1 MFYCDWYGFCFMWL
15 NESRSGGIVP
25 AVLQAQVADIA
36 DGYRSTLVLNLITLT
51 ACLFILRLQNE
62 ANWRSFSWYA
72 VAIIVVAIRAY
83 AMNALNR
90 RGKLMSA
97 PKGSLTILSL
107 GALASGIVWAAL
119 PWTIDDFE
127 PLGRHAP
134 LFLMMG
140 GMAAGSVVKQI
151 GYTPLALNY
160 SIPILLSLMV
170 NLIGNWRL
178 NDVLVGLCLSLLI
191 FVFIRR
197 SLWAERMFV
206 NSQVARH
213 EATALA
219 DSLTRA
225 NSDILRQNSRL
236 EALANRDTLTG
247 LANRMFFHGRL
258 AGDIARA
265 AVVKE
270 QVALLIFDVERF
282 QSINDTLG
290 HSAGDALL
298 REIATRLASLVE
310 DGSLIA
316 RLGGDE
322 FAVVVSGPDALNRAR
337 THAAAVLEASR
348 RPIHW
353 HQRQAVIGLSVG
365 LAAYPDHA
373 DNAEELLACAD
384 MALYDAKRAD
394 RRQLREF
401 DPDLRRNAERKRI
414 IEQDLDRAIQS
425 GAIGAW
431 FQPQVDLTTRRITGF
446 EALVRWQHP
455 QLGFVSPPEIVNAA
469 RTVHLS
475 EQLTASIA
483 RDACLLARR
492 LPDIGLGDV
501 TVALNV
507 SPREF
512 ALYSVPCMLQR
523 VTSAHGVAPSALEI
537 EITEEAILD
546 PALADD
552 QLKQL
557 EQDGYKLAVDDFGM
571 GHSSLA
577 YLIGLKV
584 DRLKIDRSFVKDVAR
599 SETNQKLISAMISL
613 GQSLSLDIVVEGVET
628 PEDAAILARLGCS
641 IAQGYLFARPMPASA
656 LDTWI
661 ADHQP
666 TALKRKTRSKHLS
679 VA

>member
-1 MFYCDWYGFCFMWL
+1 MWL
-15 NESRSGGIVP
+15 SESRSGDIMP
-25 AVLQAQVADIA
+25 AVLQAKVADVA
-36 DGYRSTLVLNLITLT
+36 DGYQSTLALNLITLSV
-51 ACLFILRLQNE
+51 CILILYMQQE
-62 ANWRSFSWYA
+62 ANAASLAWYGIAVVIVAVRS
-72 VAIIVVAIRAY
+72 Y
-83 AMNALNR
+83 AMKALSR
-90 RGKLMSA
+90 RGLLVQA
-97 PKGSLTILSL
+97 PRFSLTILSL
-107 GALASGIVWAAL
+107 GALALGTVWAAL
-119 PWTIDDFE
+119 PWAVTRFE
-127 PLGRHAP
+127 PLGQHAS
-134 LFLMMG
+134 LFLIMG

-151 GYTPLALNY
+151 GNTPLALNY
-160 SIPILLSLMV
+160 SIPILISLMV
-170 NLIGNWRL
+170 SLIGLWRP
-178 NDVLVGLCLSLLI
+178 NEVLIGLCLSLMILI
-191 FVFIRR
+191 FIRR

-225 NSDILRQNSRL
+225 NSDILRQNTRL

-247 LANRMFFHGRL
+247 LANRVFFHGRL

-265 AVVKE
+265 RVVDE
-270 QVALLIFDVERF
+270 DVALLIFDVERF

-298 REIATRLASLVE
+298 REIAARLSSIIE

-322 FAVVVSGPDALNRAR
+322 FAVIVSGQDALNRAR
-337 THAAAVLEASR
+337 AHAASVLEASR
-348 RPIHW
+348 QPIHW
-353 HQRQAVIGLSVG
+353 HQRQTVVGLSVG

-373 DNAEELLACAD
+373 SDAEGLLACAD
-384 MALYDAKRAD
+384 MALYDAKRSD

-401 DPDLRRNAERKRI
+401 DPDLRKNAERRRI
-414 IEQDLDRAIQS
+414 IEQDLERAIET

-431 FQPQVDLTTRRITGF
+431 FQPQVDLVTRRITGF
-446 EALVRWQHP
+446 EALARWQHP

-469 RTVHLS
+469 RAVHLS
-475 EQLTASIA
+475 EQFTARIA
-483 RDACLLARR
+483 RDACLLVRR
-492 LPDIGLGDV
+492 LPELGLPDV

-512 ALYSVPCMLQR
+512 ALYSVACMLHR
-523 VTSAHGVAPSALEI
+523 VTTEHGVHPSSLEV

-546 PALADD
+546 PALADA
-552 QLKQL
+552 QLKQM
-557 EQDGYKLAVDDFGM
+557 EEAGYKLAVDDFGM

-599 SETNQKLISAMISL
+599 SETNQKLISAMVSL
-613 GQSLSLDIVVEGVET
+613 GQSLSLEIVVEGVET
-628 PEDAAILARLGCS
+628 PEDAAILARLGCGT
-641 IAQGYLFARPMPASA
+641 AQGYLFARPMPPSA
-656 LDTWI
+656 LAPWI

-666 TALKRKTRSKHLS
+666 TANLKRKSRSKHLS

>member
-1 MFYCDWYGFCFMWL
+1 MWL
-15 NESRSGGIVP
+15 TRSVESGTLP

-36 DGYRSTLVLNLITLT
+36 AGHRSSLILNLITLT
-51 ACLFILRLQNE
+51 VCVIILYGQATIHWGNLV
-62 ANWRSFSWYA
+62 WYGTA
-72 VAIIVVAIRAY
+72 VMVIAVRAY
-83 AMNALNR
+83 
-90 RGKLMSA
+90 G
-97 PKGSLTILSL
+97 I
-107 GALASGIVWAAL
+107 GALARRGILTSRPNASLKLLSSGAFVLGLVWAAL
-119 PWTIDDFE
+119 PWTITNFE
-127 PLGRHAP
+127 PLGQHAAV
-134 LFLMMG
+134 LMVMG
-140 GMAAGSVVKQI
+140 GMASASVIKQI
-151 GYTPLALNY
+151 GYTPLALSF
-160 SIPILLSLMV
+160 SIPILVSLMV
-170 NLIGNWRL
+170 NLMTYGRL
-178 NDVLVGLCLSLLI
+178 NEMLVGICLSLMVI
-191 FVFIRR
+191 VFIRR

-206 NSQVARH
+206 GSQMARH

-258 AGDIARA
+258 AGDLARA
-265 AVVKE
+265 SVIGE
-270 QVALLIFDVERF
+270 QVALVIFDVERF

-298 REIATRLASLVE
+298 REIAARLSSVIE

-322 FAVVVSGPDALNRAR
+322 FAVIVSGAAALERAR
-337 THAAAVLEASR
+337 GHAAAVLEASR
-348 RPIHW
+348 QPIHW
-353 HQRQAVIGLSVG
+353 NQRQAVVGLSVG

-373 DNAEELLACAD
+373 ENAEELLACAD
-384 MALYDAKRAD
+384 MALYDAKRGD

-425 GAIGAW
+425 GALGAW
-431 FQPQVDLTTRRITGF
+431 FQPQVDLSTRRITGF

-455 QLGFVSPPEIVNAA
+455 QLGFISPPEIVNAA
-469 RTVHLS
+469 RAVHLS
-475 EQLTASIA
+475 EQLTARIA
-483 RDACLLARR
+483 RDACRLARR
-492 LPDIGLGDV
+492 LPELGLTDV

-512 ALYSVPCMLQR
+512 ALYSVADMLQR
-523 VTSAHGVAPSALEI
+523 ITGELKVAPALLEV

-546 PALADD
+546 PALADA
-552 QLKQL
+552 QLKSL
-557 EQDGYKLAVDDFGM
+557 EEAGYKLAVDDFGM

-584 DRLKIDRSFVKDVAR
+584 DRLKIDRSFVKDVTR
-599 SETNQKLISAMISL
+599 SETNQKLIAAMVSL
-613 GQSLSLDIVVEGVET
+613 GQSLSLEIVVEGVET

-641 IAQGYLFARPMPASA
+641 TAQGYLFARPMPPSA
-656 LDTWI
+656 LETWI
-661 ADHQP
+661 ADHQSTTP
-666 TALKRKTRSKHLS
+666 LKRKSKSQHLS

>member
-1 MFYCDWYGFCFMWL
+1 MWL
-15 NESRSGGIVP
+15 SESRSGKTMP

-36 DGYRSTLVLNLITLT
+36 DGYRSTLVLNLITL
-51 ACLFILRLQNE
+51 CVSLLILHINNE
-62 ANWRSFSWYA
+62 ASTVNLIWFGCALA
-72 VAIIVVAIRAY
+72 VVSARAY
-83 AMNALNR
+83 CMNALTR
-90 RGKLMSA
+90 RGALISA
-97 PKGSLTILSL
+97 PQTSLRILSV
-107 GALASGIVWAAL
+107 GALALGLVWATL
-119 PWTIDDFE
+119 PWTVPAFD
-127 PLGRHAP
+127 PLGRHAA
-134 LFLMMG
+134 LFLIMG
-140 GMAAGSVVKQI
+140 GMAAGSVIKQI

-160 SIPILLSLMV
+160 SIPILVSLV
-170 NLIGNWRL
+170 INLLTLWRATEVLIGAC
-178 NDVLVGLCLSLLI
+178 LCLMIL
-191 FVFIRR
+191 VFIRR
-197 SLWAERMFV
+197 SIWAERMFV
-206 NSQVARH
+206 SSQVARH

-270 QVALLIFDVERF
+270 EVALLIFDVERF

-298 REIATRLASLVE
+298 REIAARLSSIVE

-322 FAVVVSGPDALNRAR
+322 FAVVVSGPEALERAR
-337 THAAAVLEASR
+337 AHAASVLEASR

-353 HQRQAVIGLSVG
+353 HQRQAVVGLSVG

-373 DNAEELLACAD
+373 ENAEELLACAD
-384 MALYDAKRAD
+384 MALYDAKRGD

-414 IEQDLDRAIQS
+414 IEQDLERAIDT
-425 GAIGAW
+425 GALGAW
-431 FQPQVDLTTRRITGF
+431 FQPQVDLMTRRITGF

-469 RTVHLS
+469 RAVHLS
-475 EQLTASIA
+475 EQLTARIA
-483 RDACLLARR
+483 GDACLLARR
-492 LPDIGLGDV
+492 LPKLGLADV

-512 ALYSVPCMLQR
+512 ALYSVASMLQR
-523 VTSAHGVAPSALEI
+523 VTTAHDVDPSALEI

-546 PALADD
+546 PALADE

-557 EQDGYKLAVDDFGM
+557 EQAGYKLAVDDFGM

-584 DRLKIDRSFVKDVAR
+584 DRLKIDRSFVRDVAR
-599 SETNQKLISAMISL
+599 SETNQKLISAMVSL
-613 GQSLSLDIVVEGVET
+613 GQSLSLEIVVEGVET

-641 IAQGYLFARPMPASA
+641 TAQGFLFARPMPPSA
-656 LDTWI
+656 LDPWI

-666 TALKRKTRSKHLS
+666 NTDLKRKGKAKHLS

>member
-1 MFYCDWYGFCFMWL
+1 M
-15 NESRSGGIVP
+15 P
-25 AVLQAQVADIA
+25 AVLQAQVADISA
-36 DGYRSTLVLNLITLT
+36 GHRSSLILNLITLT
-51 ACLFILRLQNE
+51 ICLVLIYNE
-62 ANWRSFSWYA
+62 NAMHWVHIAWFGAA
-72 VAIIVVAIRAY
+72 VIVIAMRAY
-83 AMNALNR
+83 VFHALAR
-90 RGKLMSA
+90 REMLTSK
-97 PKGSLTILSL
+97 PKASLTILSF
-107 GALASGIVWAAL
+107 GALALGLVWAAL
-119 PWTIDDFE
+119 PWTITDFK
-127 PLGRHAP
+127 PLGEHAA
-134 LFLMMG
+134 LLMIMG
-140 GMAAGSVVKQI
+140 AMAAGSVIKQI

-160 SIPILLSLMV
+160 SIPILTSLMI
-170 NLIGNWRL
+170 NLITHGRL
-178 NDVLVGLCLSLLI
+178 NEVLVGLCLSLMI

-206 NSQVARH
+206 SSQVARH

-258 AGDIARA
+258 AGDLARA
-265 AVVKE
+265 SVVSE

-298 REIATRLASLVE
+298 REIAARLSSVIE

-322 FAVVVSGPDALNRAR
+322 FAVIVSGTAALERAR
-337 THAAAVLEASR
+337 AHAAAVLEASR
-348 RPIHW
+348 QPIHW
-353 HQRQAVIGLSVG
+353 NQRQAVVGLSVG

-373 DNAEELLACAD
+373 ENAEELLACAD
-384 MALYDAKRAD
+384 MALYDAKRGD
-394 RRQLREF
+394 RRHLREF

-414 IEQDLDRAIQS
+414 IEQDIDRAIHS
-425 GAIGAW
+425 GAVGAW
-431 FQPQVDLTTRRITGF
+431 FQPQLDLSTRRITGF

-469 RTVHLS
+469 RAVHLS
-475 EQLTASIA
+475 EQLTARIA
-483 RDACLLARR
+483 RDACRLARR
-492 LPDIGLGDV
+492 LPHLGLADA

-512 ALYSVPCMLQR
+512 ALYSVADMLQR
-523 VTSAHGVAPSALEI
+523 ITGEYDVAPGLLEV

-546 PALADD
+546 PAIADA
-552 QLKQL
+552 QLKSL
-557 EQDGYKLAVDDFGM
+557 EQAGYKLAVDDFGM

-599 SETNQKLISAMISL
+599 SETNQKLIAAMVSL
-613 GQSLSLDIVVEGVET
+613 GQSLSLEIVVEGVET
-628 PEDAAILARLGCS
+628 PEDAAILARLGCGT
-641 IAQGYLFARPMPASA
+641 AQGYLFAKPMP
-656 LDTWI
+656 
-661 ADHQP
+661 P
-666 TALKRKTRSKHLS
+666 TALELWITEHQATTMLKRKTKAKHLS

>member
-1 MFYCDWYGFCFMWL
+1 MVLSKGEIGSTM
-15 NESRSGGIVP
+15 P
-25 AVLQAQVADIA
+25 KVLQAQVADIA
-36 DGYRSTLVLNLITLT
+36 EGHRSTLILNLITLT
-51 ACLFILRLQNE
+51 ICLVLLRSGGQTGWLSI
-62 ANWRSFSWYA
+62 AWYA
-72 VAIIVVAIRAY
+72 TALTVIAARAY
-83 AMNALNR
+83 VMNALAR
-90 RGKLMSA
+90 RGKLQTA
-97 PKGSLTILSL
+97 PRSSLRILSL
-107 GALASGIVWAAL
+107 GALALGLVWASL
-119 PWTIDDFE
+119 PWIISNFQ
-127 PLGRHAP
+127 PLGVHAP
-134 LFLMMG
+134 LFMIMG
-140 GMAAGSVVKQI
+140 GMAAGSVIKHI
-151 GYTPLALNY
+151 GYTPLALNFAL
-160 SIPILLSLMV
+160 PILLSLMI
-170 NLIGNWRL
+170 NLISHWHPNEM
-178 NDVLVGLCLSLLI
+178 LVGFCLSLMVL
-191 FVFIRR
+191 VFIRR
-197 SLWAERMFV
+197 SLWAEHMFV
-206 NSQVARH
+206 GSQVARH

-258 AGDIARA
+258 AGDLARA
-265 AVVKE
+265 AVVQE

-298 REIATRLASLVE
+298 REIAARLSSLIE

-322 FAVVVSGPDALNRAR
+322 FAVIVSGPAALERAR
-337 THAAAVLEASR
+337 AHAASVLDASR
-348 RPIHW
+348 QPIHW
-353 HQRQAVIGLSVG
+353 HQRRAVVGLSVG

-373 DNAEELLACAD
+373 DDAEDLLACAD
-384 MALYDAKRAD
+384 MALYDAKRGD

-414 IEQDLDRAIQS
+414 IEQDLERAIES
-425 GAIGAW
+425 GALGAW
-431 FQPQVDLTTRRITGF
+431 FQPQVDLLTRNITGF

-475 EQLTASIA
+475 QQLTARIA
-483 RDACLLARR
+483 ADACRLARR
-492 LPDIGLGDV
+492 LPELGLAGV

-512 ALYSVPCMLQR
+512 ALYSVACMLR
-523 VTSAHGVAPSALEI
+523 EVTAKHDVQPSALEV

-546 PALADD
+546 PALADE

-557 EQDGYKLAVDDFGM
+557 QQAGYKLAVDDFGM

-584 DRLKIDRSFVKDVAR
+584 DRLKIDRNFVKDAAR
-599 SETNQKLISAMISL
+599 CETNQKLISAMVSL
-613 GQSLSLDIVVEGVET
+613 GQSLSLEIVVEGVET
-628 PEDAAILARLGCS
+628 PEDAAILARLGCGT
-641 IAQGYLFARPMPASA
+641 AQGYLFARPMPPSA

-661 ADHQP
+661 AEHQQ
-666 TALKRKTRSKHLS
+666 TITLKRKSKAKHLS

>member
-1 MFYCDWYGFCFMWL
+1 MWL
-15 NESRSGGIVP
+15 HENRSGQTVP

-36 DGYRSTLVLNLITLT
+36 DGYRSTLILNLITLT
-51 ACLFILRLQNE
+51 VCLFILHIQQE
-62 ANWRSFSWYA
+62 AGWTSFAWYA
-72 VAIIVVAIRAY
+72 AAVAVVAARAY
-83 AMNALNR
+83 AMNALSR
-90 RGKLMSA
+90 RGRLMSA
-97 PKGSLTILSL
+97 PRQSLSILSV
-107 GALASGIVWAAL
+107 GALALGVIWAAL
-119 PWTIDDFE
+119 PWTITDFE

-134 LFLMMG
+134 LVLMMG
-140 GMAAGSVVKQI
+140 GMATGSVIKQI
-151 GYTPLALNY
+151 GYTPLALSY

-170 NLIGNWRL
+170 NLIGNFQTKDML
-178 NDVLVGLCLSLLI
+178 IGLCLSLMI

-197 SLWAERMFV
+197 SIWAERMFV
-206 NSQVARH
+206 SSQVARH

-258 AGDIARA
+258 GGDIARA

-298 REIATRLASLVE
+298 REIGTRLTSIVQ

-322 FAVVVSGPDALNRAR
+322 FAVIVSGPDALERAR
-337 THAAAVLEASR
+337 AHAASVLEASR

-353 HQRQAVIGLSVG
+353 HQRQAVVGLSVG

-373 DNAEELLACAD
+373 ENAEELLACAD
-384 MALYDAKRAD
+384 MALYDAKRGD

-401 DPDLRRNAERKRI
+401 DPDLRRNAERSRI
-414 IEQDLDRAIQS
+414 IEQDLERAIET
-425 GAIGAW
+425 GALGAW
-431 FQPQVDLTTRRITGF
+431 FQPQVDLVTRRITGF

-475 EQLTASIA
+475 EQLTARIA

-492 LPDIGLGDV
+492 LPSLGLAGV

-512 ALYSVPCMLQR
+512 ALYSVASMLQR
-523 VTSAHGVAPSALEI
+523 VTTAHDVDPSALEV

-552 QLKQL
+552 QLKQM
-557 EQDGYKLAVDDFGM
+557 EQAGYKLAVDDFGM

-599 SETNQKLISAMISL
+599 SETNQKLISAMLSL
-613 GQSLSLDIVVEGVET
+613 GQSLALEIVVEGVET
-628 PEDAAILARLGCS
+628 PEDAAILARLGCGT
-641 IAQGYLFARPMPASA
+641 AQGYLFARPMPPGA

-661 ADHQP
+661 AEHQP
-666 TALKRKTRSKHLS
+666 NTDLKRKGKSKHLS

>member
-1 MFYCDWYGFCFMWL
+1 M
-15 NESRSGGIVP
+15 P

-36 DGYRSTLVLNLITLT
+36 DGYRSTLVLNIITL
-51 ACLFILRLQNE
+51 CVCIYILHLHDE
-62 ANWRSFSWYA
+62 TTWATLTWFGS
-72 VAIIVVAIRAY
+72 AIIVIAARAY
-83 AMNALNR
+83 AMQALNR
-90 RGKLMSA
+90 RGALMSA
-97 PKGSLTILSL
+97 PKGSLTILSI
-107 GALASGIVWAAL
+107 GALALGLVWAAL
-119 PWTIDDFE
+119 PWAVADFE

-140 GMAAGSVVKQI
+140 GMAAGSVIKQI

-160 SIPILLSLMV
+160 SIPILISLMI
-170 NLIGNWRL
+170 NLIGMWQL
-178 NDVLVGLCLSLLI
+178 NEVLIGLCLSLMI

-197 SLWAERMFV
+197 SIWAEKMFV

-265 AVVKE
+265 TVVKE

-298 REIATRLASLVE
+298 REIAARLSSIVQ

-322 FAVVVSGPDALNRAR
+322 FAVVVSGPEALERAR
-337 THAAAVLEASR
+337 AHAATVLEASR
-348 RPIHW
+348 HPIHW
-353 HQRQAVIGLSVG
+353 HQRQAVVGLSVG

-373 DNAEELLACAD
+373 GNAEELLACAD
-384 MALYDAKRAD
+384 MALYDAKRGD

-414 IEQDLDRAIQS
+414 IEQDLERAIDTGS
-425 GAIGAW
+425 LGAW
-431 FQPQVDLTTRRITGF
+431 FQPQVDLMSRRITGF

-469 RTVHLS
+469 RAVHLS
-475 EQLTASIA
+475 EQLTARIA
-483 RDACLLARR
+483 GDACLLARR
-492 LPDIGLGDV
+492 LPALGLKDV

-512 ALYSVPCMLQR
+512 ALYSVASMLHR
-523 VTSAHGVAPSALEI
+523 VTAAHDVDPSALEV

-546 PALADD
+546 PALADE

-557 EQDGYKLAVDDFGM
+557 EQAGYKLAVDDFGM

-599 SETNQKLISAMISL
+599 SETNQKLISAMVSL
-613 GQSLSLDIVVEGVET
+613 GQSLSLEIVVEGVET
-628 PEDAAILARLGCS
+628 PEDAAILARLGCGT
-641 IAQGYLFARPMPASA
+641 AQGYLFARPMPPSA

-661 ADHQP
+661 AEHQP
-666 TALKRKTRSKHLS
+666 SADLKRKAKAKHLS

>member
-1 MFYCDWYGFCFMWL
+1 MWL
-15 NESRSGGIVP
+15 SESRSGELMP
-25 AVLQAQVADIA
+25 AVLQAKVADVA
-36 DGYRSTLVLNLITLT
+36 EGYGSTLALNFITLT
-51 ACLFILRLQNE
+51 VCMAILTTQKE
-62 ANWRSFSWYA
+62 TTWANGTWYA
-72 VAIIVVAIRAY
+72 LALVVLAARALS
-83 AMNALNR
+83 MKALSR
-90 RGKLMSA
+90 RGLLTTA
-97 PKGSLTILSL
+97 PRYALTILSL
-107 GALASGIVWAAL
+107 GALALGVVWAAL
-119 PWTIDDFE
+119 PWTVAGFE
-127 PLGRHAP
+127 PLGRHASV
-134 LFLMMG
+134 FLIMG

-151 GYTPLALNY
+151 GNTPLALNY
-160 SIPILLSLMV
+160 AIPILLSLMV
-170 NLIGNWRL
+170 NLIGLWRP
-178 NDVLVGLCLSLLI
+178 NEVLVGLCLTLLI
-191 FVFIRR
+191 MIFIRR

-206 NSQVARH
+206 SSQVTRH

-225 NSDILRQNSRL
+225 NSDILRQNTRL
-236 EALANRDTLTG
+236 EALANRDMLTG
-247 LANRMFFHGRL
+247 LANRVFFHGRL

-265 AVVKE
+265 RVVDE
-270 QVALLIFDVERF
+270 EVALLIFDVERF

-298 REIATRLASLVE
+298 REIAARISHIVA

-322 FAVVVSGPDALNRAR
+322 FAVIVQGQDAFNRAR
-337 THAAAVLEASR
+337 AHATAVLEASR
-348 RPIHW
+348 QPIHW
-353 HQRQAVIGLSVG
+353 HQRQAVVGLSVG
-365 LAAYPDHA
+365 LAGYPEHA
-373 DNAEELLACAD
+373 SDAEELLACAD
-384 MALYDAKRAD
+384 MALYDAKRGD

-401 DPDLRRNAERKRI
+401 DPDLRKNAERKRI
-414 IEQDLDRAIQS
+414 IEQDLERAIQT

-431 FQPQVDLTTRRITGF
+431 FQPQVDLVTRRITGF

-455 QLGFVSPPEIVNAA
+455 QLGFVAPPEIVNAA
-469 RTVHLS
+469 RAVHLS
-475 EQLTASIA
+475 EQFTARIA
-483 RDACLLARR
+483 RDACLFARR
-492 LPDIGLGDV
+492 LPDLGLTDV

-512 ALYSVPCMLQR
+512 ALYPVADMLKR
-523 VTSAHGVAPSALEI
+523 VTAEHGVDPSMLEV

-546 PALADD
+546 PALADE

-557 EQDGYKLAVDDFGM
+557 EEAGYKLAVDDFGM

-599 SETNQKLISAMISL
+599 CETNQKLISAMVSL
-613 GQSLSLDIVVEGVET
+613 GQSLALEIVVEGVET

-641 IAQGYLFARPMPASA
+641 TAQGYLFARPMPPSA
-656 LDTWI
+656 IDAWV

-666 TALKRKTRSKHLS
+666 RTGLKRKGKAKHLS

>member
-1 MFYCDWYGFCFMWL
+1 
-15 NESRSGGIVP
+15 
-25 AVLQAQVADIA
+25 
-36 DGYRSTLVLNLITLT
+36 
-51 ACLFILRLQNE
+51 
-62 ANWRSFSWYA
+62 
-72 VAIIVVAIRAY
+72 
-83 AMNALNR
+83 
-90 RGKLMSA
+90 
-97 PKGSLTILSL
+97 
-107 GALASGIVWAAL
+107 
-119 PWTIDDFE
+119 
-127 PLGRHAP
+127 
-134 LFLMMG
+134 MG
-140 GMAAGSVVKQI
+140 GMAAGSVIKQI

-160 SIPILLSLMV
+160 SIPILVSLV
-170 NLIGNWRL
+170 INLLTLWRATEVLIGAC
-178 NDVLVGLCLSLLI
+178 LCLMIL
-191 FVFIRR
+191 VFIRR
-197 SLWAERMFV
+197 SIWAERMFV
-206 NSQVARH
+206 SSQVARH

-270 QVALLIFDVERF
+270 EVALLIFDVERF

-298 REIATRLASLVE
+298 REIAARLSSIVE

-322 FAVVVSGPDALNRAR
+322 FAVVVSGPEALERAR
-337 THAAAVLEASR
+337 AHAASVLEASR

-353 HQRQAVIGLSVG
+353 HQRQAVVGLSVG

-373 DNAEELLACAD
+373 ENAEELLACAD
-384 MALYDAKRAD
+384 MALYDAKRGD

-414 IEQDLDRAIQS
+414 IEQDLERAIDT
-425 GAIGAW
+425 GVLGAW
-431 FQPQVDLTTRRITGF
+431 FQPQVDLMTRRITGF

-469 RTVHLS
+469 RAVHLS
-475 EQLTASIA
+475 EQLTARIA
-483 RDACLLARR
+483 GDACLLARR
-492 LPDIGLGDV
+492 LPKLGLADV

-512 ALYSVPCMLQR
+512 ALYSVASMLQR
-523 VTSAHGVAPSALEI
+523 VTTAHDVDPSALEI

-546 PALADD
+546 PALADE

-557 EQDGYKLAVDDFGM
+557 EQAGYKLAVDDFGM

-584 DRLKIDRSFVKDVAR
+584 DRLKIDRSFVRDVAR
-599 SETNQKLISAMISL
+599 SETNQKLISAMVSL
-613 GQSLSLDIVVEGVET
+613 GQSLSLEIVVEGVET

-641 IAQGYLFARPMPASA
+641 TAQGFLFARPMPPSA
-656 LDTWI
+656 LDPWI

-666 TALKRKTRSKHLS
+666 NTELKRKGKAKHLS

>member
-1 MFYCDWYGFCFMWL
+1 M
-15 NESRSGGIVP
+15 
-25 AVLQAQVADIA
+25 A
-36 DGYRSTLVLNLITLT
+36 DGFRSTLLLNLITLT
-51 ACLFILRLQNE
+51 ICLTLLHINHQAGWQNV
-62 ANWRSFSWYA
+62 AWYA
-72 VAIIVVAIRAY
+72 AALVVIGMRAY
-83 AMNALNR
+83 VMNALAR
-90 RGKLMSA
+90 RGKLLAA
-97 PKGSLTILSL
+97 PKASLRFLSL
-107 GALASGIVWAAL
+107 GALALGIIWAAL
-119 PWTIDDFE
+119 PWTIPNFE
-127 PLGRHAP
+127 PLGEHAA
-134 LFLMMG
+134 LFLIMG
-140 GMAAGSVVKQI
+140 GMAAGAVIKQI

-160 SIPILLSLMV
+160 SIPILLSLMI
-170 NLIGNWRL
+170 NLIGHWRP
-178 NDVLVGLCLSLLI
+178 NEVLVGLCLSLMI
-191 FVFIRR
+191 VIFIRR
-197 SLWAERMFV
+197 SMWAERMFV
-206 NSQVARH
+206 SSQVARH

-265 AVVKE
+265 KVVDE

-298 REIATRLASLVE
+298 REIAARLGSIIE

-322 FAVVVSGPDALNRAR
+322 FAVIVSGAEALERAR
-337 THAAAVLEASR
+337 AHAAAVLEASR
-348 RPIHW
+348 QPIHW
-353 HQRQAVIGLSVG
+353 NQRQAVVGLSVG

-384 MALYDAKRAD
+384 MALYDAKRGD

-414 IEQDLDRAIQS
+414 IEQDLERAIQTGVLS
-425 GAIGAW
+425 AW
-431 FQPQVDLTTRRITGF
+431 FQPQVDLLTRRITGF

-455 QLGFVSPPEIVNAA
+455 QLGFVSPPEIVSAA

-475 EQLTASIA
+475 EQLTARIA

-492 LPDIGLGDV
+492 LPEIGLTDV

-512 ALYSVPCMLQR
+512 ALYSVACMLQG
-523 VTSAHGVAPSALEI
+523 VTAHHGVAPSALEI

-546 PALADD
+546 PALADE
-552 QLKQL
+552 QLKRL
-557 EQDGYKLAVDDFGM
+557 EQAGYKLAVDDFGM

-599 SETNQKLISAMISL
+599 SETNQKLISAMVSL
-613 GQSLSLDIVVEGVET
+613 GQSLSLEIVVEGVET
-628 PEDAAILARLGCS
+628 PEDAAILARLGCGT
-641 IAQGYLFARPMPASA
+641 AQGYLFARPMPPSA
-656 LDTWI
+656 LETWI
-661 ADHQP
+661 AEHQS
-666 TALKRKTRSKHLS
+666 TTLLKRKAKTKHLS

>member
-1 MFYCDWYGFCFMWL
+1 M
-15 NESRSGGIVP
+15 
-25 AVLQAQVADIA
+25 A
-36 DGYRSTLVLNLITLT
+36 DGFRSTLLLNLITLT
-51 ACLFILRLQNE
+51 ICLTLLHINHQAGWQNV
-62 ANWRSFSWYA
+62 AWYA
-72 VAIIVVAIRAY
+72 AALVVIGMRAY
-83 AMNALNR
+83 VMNALAR
-90 RGKLMSA
+90 RGKLLTA
-97 PKGSLTILSL
+97 PKASLRFLSL
-107 GALASGIVWAAL
+107 GALALGIIWAAL
-119 PWTIDDFE
+119 PWTIPNFE
-127 PLGRHAP
+127 PLGEHAA
-134 LFLMMG
+134 LFLIMG
-140 GMAAGSVVKQI
+140 GMAAGAVIKQI

-160 SIPILLSLMV
+160 SIPILLSLMI
-170 NLIGNWRL
+170 NLIGHWRP
-178 NDVLVGLCLSLLI
+178 NEVLVGLCLSLMI
-191 FVFIRR
+191 VIFIRR
-197 SLWAERMFV
+197 SMWAERMFV
-206 NSQVARH
+206 SSQVARH

-265 AVVKE
+265 KVVDE

-298 REIATRLASLVE
+298 REIAARLGSIIE

-322 FAVVVSGPDALNRAR
+322 FAVIVSGAEALERAR
-337 THAAAVLEASR
+337 AHAAAVLEASR
-348 RPIHW
+348 QPIHW
-353 HQRQAVIGLSVG
+353 NQRQAVVGLSVG

-384 MALYDAKRAD
+384 MALYDAKRGD

-414 IEQDLDRAIQS
+414 IEQDLERAIQT
-425 GAIGAW
+425 GALSAW
-431 FQPQVDLTTRRITGF
+431 FQPQVDLLTRRITGF

-455 QLGFVSPPEIVNAA
+455 QLGFVSPPEIVSAA

-475 EQLTASIA
+475 EQLTARIA

-492 LPDIGLGDV
+492 LPEIGLTDV

-512 ALYSVPCMLQR
+512 ALYSVACMLQG
-523 VTSAHGVAPSALEI
+523 VTAHHGVAPSALEI

-546 PALADD
+546 PALADE
-552 QLKQL
+552 QLKRL
-557 EQDGYKLAVDDFGM
+557 EQAGYKLAVDDFGM

-599 SETNQKLISAMISL
+599 SETNQKLISAMVSL
-613 GQSLSLDIVVEGVET
+613 GQSLSLEIVVEGVET
-628 PEDAAILARLGCS
+628 PEDAAILARLGCGT
-641 IAQGYLFARPMPASA
+641 AQGYLFARPMPPSA
-656 LDTWI
+656 LETWI
-661 ADHQP
+661 AEHQS
-666 TALKRKTRSKHLS
+666 TTLLKRKAKTKHLS

>member
-1 MFYCDWYGFCFMWL
+1 M
-15 NESRSGGIVP
+15 P

-36 DGYRSTLVLNLITLT
+36 DGYRSTLVLNIITL
-51 ACLFILRLQNE
+51 CVCIYILHLHDE
-62 ANWRSFSWYA
+62 TTWATLTWFGS
-72 VAIIVVAIRAY
+72 AIIVIAARAY
-83 AMNALNR
+83 AMQALTR
-90 RGKLMSA
+90 RGALMSA
-97 PKGSLTILSL
+97 PKGSLTILSI
-107 GALASGIVWAAL
+107 GALALGLVWAAL
-119 PWTIDDFE
+119 PWAVADFE

-140 GMAAGSVVKQI
+140 GMAAGSVIKQI

-160 SIPILLSLMV
+160 SIPILISLMI
-170 NLIGNWRL
+170 NLIGMWQL
-178 NDVLVGLCLSLLI
+178 NEVLIGLCLSLMI

-197 SLWAERMFV
+197 SIWAEKMFV
-206 NSQVARH
+206 SSQVARH

-265 AVVKE
+265 TVVKE

-298 REIATRLASLVE
+298 REIAARLSSIVQ

-322 FAVVVSGPDALNRAR
+322 FAVVVSGPEALERAR
-337 THAAAVLEASR
+337 AHAATVLEASR
-348 RPIHW
+348 HPIHW
-353 HQRQAVIGLSVG
+353 HQRQAVVGLSVG

-373 DNAEELLACAD
+373 GNAEELLACAD
-384 MALYDAKRAD
+384 MALYDAKRGD

-414 IEQDLDRAIQS
+414 IEQDLERAIDTGS
-425 GAIGAW
+425 LGAW
-431 FQPQVDLTTRRITGF
+431 FQPQVDLMSRRITGF

-469 RTVHLS
+469 RAVHLS
-475 EQLTASIA
+475 EQLTARIA
-483 RDACLLARR
+483 GDACLLARR
-492 LPDIGLGDV
+492 LPALGLKDV

-512 ALYSVPCMLQR
+512 ALYSVASMLHR
-523 VTSAHGVAPSALEI
+523 VTAAHDVDPSALEV

-546 PALADD
+546 PALADE

-557 EQDGYKLAVDDFGM
+557 EQAGYKLAVDDFGM

-599 SETNQKLISAMISL
+599 SETNQKLISAMVSL
-613 GQSLSLDIVVEGVET
+613 GQSLSLEIVVEGVET
-628 PEDAAILARLGCS
+628 PEDAAILARLGCGT
-641 IAQGYLFARPMPASA
+641 AQGYLFARPMPPSA

-661 ADHQP
+661 SQHQP
-666 TALKRKTRSKHLS
+666 NTDLKRKTKATHLS

>member
-1 MFYCDWYGFCFMWL
+1 M
-15 NESRSGGIVP
+15 P

-36 DGYRSTLVLNLITLT
+36 DGYRSTLVLNLITLSVCIIILYIH
-51 ACLFILRLQNE
+51 AEAGWASFIWFGS
-62 ANWRSFSWYA
+62 A
-72 VAIIVVAIRAY
+72 IVVISARAY
-83 AMNALNR
+83 AMQALVR
-90 RGKLMSA
+90 RGALVSA
-97 PKGSLTILSL
+97 PKVSLTILSV
-107 GALASGIVWAAL
+107 GALALGLIWAAL
-119 PWTIDDFE
+119 PWTVTHFE

-134 LFLMMG
+134 LFLIMG
-140 GMAAGSVVKQI
+140 GMAAGSVIKQI

-160 SIPILLSLMV
+160 SIPILLSLV
-170 NLIGNWRL
+170 ANLIGRWQPTE
-178 NDVLVGLCLSLLI
+178 VLIGLCLCLMI
-191 FVFIRR
+191 FIFIRR
-197 SLWAERMFV
+197 SIWAERMFV
-206 NSQVARH
+206 SSQVARH

-298 REIATRLASLVE
+298 REIAARLSSIVE

-322 FAVVVSGPDALNRAR
+322 FAVVVSGPEALLRAR
-337 THAAAVLEASR
+337 AHAASVLEASR

-353 HQRQAVIGLSVG
+353 HQRQAVVGLSVG

-384 MALYDAKRAD
+384 MALYDAKRGD

-414 IEQDLDRAIQS
+414 IEQDLERAIDT
-425 GAIGAW
+425 GALGAW
-431 FQPQVDLTTRRITGF
+431 FQPQVDLMTRRITGF

-469 RTVHLS
+469 RAVHLS
-475 EQLTASIA
+475 EQLTARIA
-483 RDACLLARR
+483 GDACLLARR
-492 LPDIGLGDV
+492 LPKLGLVDV

-512 ALYSVPCMLQR
+512 ALYSVASMLQR
-523 VTSAHGVAPSALEI
+523 VTAAHDVDPSALEI
-537 EITEEAILD
+537 EITEEAIFD
-546 PALADD
+546 PALADE
-552 QLKQL
+552 QLKQM
-557 EQDGYKLAVDDFGM
+557 EQAGYKLAVDDFGM

-584 DRLKIDRSFVKDVAR
+584 DRLKIDRSFVTDVAR
-599 SETNQKLISAMISL
+599 SETNQKLISAMVSL
-613 GQSLSLDIVVEGVET
+613 GQSLALEIVVEGVET

-641 IAQGYLFARPMPASA
+641 TAQGYLFARPMPPSA
-656 LDTWI
+656 LDTWV

-666 TALKRKTRSKHLS
+666 NTELKRKAKAKHLS

>member
-1 MFYCDWYGFCFMWL
+1 MWL
-15 NESRSGGIVP
+15 SESRSGDIMP
-25 AVLQAQVADIA
+25 AVLQAKVADVA
-36 DGYRSTLVLNLITLT
+36 DGYQSTLALNLITLSV
-51 ACLFILRLQNE
+51 CILILYMQQE
-62 ANWRSFSWYA
+62 ANAASLAWYGIAVVIVAARS
-72 VAIIVVAIRAY
+72 Y
-83 AMNALNR
+83 AMKALSR
-90 RGKLMSA
+90 RGLLVQA
-97 PKGSLTILSL
+97 PRFSLTILSL
-107 GALASGIVWAAL
+107 GALALGTVWAAL
-119 PWTIDDFE
+119 PWAVTSFE
-127 PLGRHAP
+127 PLGRHAS
-134 LFLMMG
+134 LFLIMG

-151 GYTPLALNY
+151 GNTPLALNY
-160 SIPILLSLMV
+160 SIPILVSLMV
-170 NLIGNWRL
+170 SLIGLWRP
-178 NDVLVGLCLSLLI
+178 NEVLIGLCLSLMILI
-191 FVFIRR
+191 FIRR

-225 NSDILRQNSRL
+225 NSDILRQNTRL

-247 LANRMFFHGRL
+247 LANRVFFHGRL

-265 AVVKE
+265 RVVDE
-270 QVALLIFDVERF
+270 DVALLIFDVERF

-298 REIATRLASLVE
+298 REIAARLSSIVE

-322 FAVVVSGPDALNRAR
+322 FAVIVSGQDALNRAR
-337 THAAAVLEASR
+337 AHAASVLEASR
-348 RPIHW
+348 LPIHW
-353 HQRQAVIGLSVG
+353 HQRQTVVGLSVG

-373 DNAEELLACAD
+373 SDAEELLACAD
-384 MALYDAKRAD
+384 MALYDAKRSD

-401 DPDLRRNAERKRI
+401 DPDLRKNAERRRI
-414 IEQDLDRAIQS
+414 IEQDLERAIET

-431 FQPQVDLTTRRITGF
+431 FQPQVDLVTRRITGF
-446 EALVRWQHP
+446 EALARWQHP

-469 RTVHLS
+469 RAVHLS
-475 EQLTASIA
+475 EQFTARIA
-483 RDACLLARR
+483 RDSCLLVRR
-492 LPDIGLGDV
+492 LPELGLPDV

-512 ALYSVPCMLQR
+512 ALYSVACMLHR
-523 VTSAHGVAPSALEI
+523 VTTEHGVNPSSLEV

-546 PALADD
+546 PALADA
-552 QLKQL
+552 QLKQM
-557 EQDGYKLAVDDFGM
+557 EEAGYKLAVDDFGM

-613 GQSLSLDIVVEGVET
+613 GQSLSLEIVVEGVET
-628 PEDAAILARLGCS
+628 PEDAAILARLGCGT
-641 IAQGYLFARPMPASA
+641 AQGYLFARPMPANA
-656 LDTWI
+656 LASWI

-666 TALKRKTRSKHLS
+666 TANLKRKSKSKHLS

>member
-1 MFYCDWYGFCFMWL
+1 M
-15 NESRSGGIVP
+15 SK
-25 AVLQAQVADIA
+25 VLQAQVADLA
-36 DGYRSTLVLNLITLT
+36 EGHRSTLILNLITLT
-51 ACLFILRLQNE
+51 ICLSVLYLGNE
-62 ANWRSFSWYA
+62 ASWVNFVWYA
-72 VAIIVVAIRAY
+72 VALTVIGMRAY
-83 AMNALNR
+83 VMNALTR
-90 RGKLMSA
+90 RGKLVA
-97 PKGSLTILSL
+97 EPRASLTILSI
-107 GALASGIVWAAL
+107 GALVLGLVWAAL
-119 PWTIDDFE
+119 PWTVSDFE
-127 PLGRHAP
+127 PLGQHAA
-134 LFLMMG
+134 LLLIMG
-140 GMAAGSVVKQI
+140 GVAAGSVIKQI
-151 GYTPLALNY
+151 GYTPLALSY
-160 SIPILLSLMV
+160 SIPILISLTL
-170 NLIGNWRL
+170 NLIGHWRP
-178 NDVLVGLCLSLLI
+178 NEVLVGLCLSLMI

-197 SLWAERMFV
+197 SIWAERMFV
-206 NSQVARH
+206 SSQVSRH

-258 AGDIARA
+258 AGDLARA
-265 AVVKE
+265 AVVQE

-298 REIATRLASLVE
+298 REIAARLSSIVE

-322 FAVVVSGPDALNRAR
+322 FAVIVSGPAALERAR
-337 THAAAVLEASR
+337 AHAAAVLEASR
-348 RPIHW
+348 LPIHW
-353 HQRQAVIGLSVG
+353 HQRQTVVGLSVG

-384 MALYDAKRAD
+384 MALYDAKRGD

-414 IEQDLDRAIQS
+414 IEQDLDRAIQT
-425 GAIGAW
+425 GALGAW
-431 FQPQVDLTTRRITGF
+431 FQPQVDLSTRRITGF

-469 RTVHLS
+469 RAVHLS
-475 EQLTASIA
+475 QQLTARIA
-483 RDACLLARR
+483 ADACKLARR
-492 LPDIGLGDV
+492 LPELGLSGV

-512 ALYSVPCMLQR
+512 ALYSVACMLQR
-523 VTSAHGVAPSALEI
+523 VTAEFGVDPSALEV

-546 PALADD
+546 PALADE
-552 QLKQL
+552 QLKRL
-557 EQDGYKLAVDDFGM
+557 EEAGYKLAVDDFGM

-584 DRLKIDRSFVKDVAR
+584 DRLKIDRSFIKDVAR
-599 SETNQKLISAMISL
+599 CETNQKLISAMVSL
-613 GQSLSLDIVVEGVET
+613 GQSLSLEIVVEGVET

-641 IAQGYLFARPMPASA
+641 IAQGYLFARPMPPSA

-661 ADHQP
+661 AEHQP
-666 TALKRKTRSKHLS
+666 TSDLKRKTKAKHLS

>member
-1 MFYCDWYGFCFMWL
+1 MP
-15 NESRSGGIVP
+15 E
-25 AVLQAQVADIA
+25 VLQAKVADVV
-36 DGYRSTLVLNLITLT
+36 DGYGSTLALNLITLSV
-51 ACLFILRLQNE
+51 CILILYSQNE
-62 ANWRSFSWYA
+62 SNWASGVWYGIALAMLA
-72 VAIIVVAIRAY
+72 VRA
-83 AMNALNR
+83 MSMKALTR
-90 RGKLMSA
+90 HGLLASA
-97 PKGSLTILSL
+97 PKFALTTLSL
-107 GALASGIVWAAL
+107 GALALGVVWAAL
-119 PWTIDDFE
+119 PWTVAGFE
-127 PLGRHAP
+127 PLGRHAS
-134 LFLMMG
+134 LFLIMG

-151 GYTPLALNY
+151 GNTPLALNY
-160 SIPILLSLMV
+160 AIPILLSLMV
-170 NLIGNWRL
+170 NLIGLWRP
-178 NDVLVGLCLSLLI
+178 NEVLVGLCLSLMI
-191 FVFIRR
+191 MIFIRR

-206 NSQVARH
+206 SSQVTRH

-225 NSDILRQNSRL
+225 NSDILRQNTRL

-247 LANRMFFHGRL
+247 LANRVFFHGRL

-265 AVVKE
+265 KVIDE
-270 QVALLIFDVERF
+270 EVALLIFDVERF

-298 REIATRLASLVE
+298 REIAARLSSIVE

-322 FAVVVSGPDALNRAR
+322 FAVIVNGQDALNRAR
-337 THAAAVLEASR
+337 AHATAVLEASR
-348 RPIHW
+348 QPIHW
-353 HQRQAVIGLSVG
+353 HQRQAVVGLSVG
-365 LAAYPDHA
+365 LAGYPEHA
-373 DNAEELLACAD
+373 SDAEELLACAD
-384 MALYDAKRAD
+384 MALYDAKRGD

-401 DPDLRRNAERKRI
+401 DPDLRKNAERKRI
-414 IEQDLDRAIQS
+414 IEQDLERAIQT

-431 FQPQVDLTTRRITGF
+431 FQPQVDLVTRRITGF

-469 RTVHLS
+469 RAVYLS
-475 EQLTASIA
+475 EQFTARIA

-492 LPDIGLGDV
+492 LPELGLTDV

-512 ALYSVPCMLQR
+512 ALYPVACMLQR
-523 VTSAHGVAPSALEI
+523 VTAEHGVDPSTLEV

-546 PALADD
+546 PALADE

-557 EQDGYKLAVDDFGM
+557 EEAGYKLAVDDFGM

-599 SETNQKLISAMISL
+599 SETNQKLISAMVSL
-613 GQSLSLDIVVEGVET
+613 GQSLALEIVVEGVET
-628 PEDAAILARLGCS
+628 PEDAAILARLGCGT
-641 IAQGYLFARPMPASA
+641 AQGYLFARPMPASA

-661 ADHQP
+661 AEHQP
-666 TALKRKTRSKHLS
+666 STGLKRKGKTKHLS

>member
-1 MFYCDWYGFCFMWL
+1 M
-15 NESRSGGIVP
+15 P
-25 AVLQAQVADIA
+25 AVLQAQVADMA
-36 DGYRSTLVLNLITLT
+36 DGFRSTLLLNLITLT
-51 ACLFILRLQNE
+51 ICLTLLHINHQVGWPNI
-62 ANWRSFSWYA
+62 AWYA
-72 VAIIVVAIRAY
+72 AALIVIGMRAY
-83 AMNALNR
+83 VMNALAR
-90 RGKLMSA
+90 RGKLLTA
-97 PKGSLTILSL
+97 PKASLRFLSL
-107 GALASGIVWAAL
+107 GALALGIIWAAL
-119 PWTIDDFE
+119 PWTIPDFQ
-127 PLGRHAP
+127 PLGEHAA
-134 LFLMMG
+134 LFLIMG
-140 GMAAGSVVKQI
+140 GMAAGAVIKQI

-160 SIPILLSLMV
+160 SIPILLSLMI
-170 NLIGNWRL
+170 NLIGHWRP
-178 NDVLVGLCLSLLI
+178 NEVLVGLCLSLMI
-191 FVFIRR
+191 VIFIRR
-197 SLWAERMFV
+197 SMWAERMFV
-206 NSQVARH
+206 SSQVARH

-265 AVVKE
+265 KVVDE

-298 REIATRLASLVE
+298 REIAARLGSVIE

-322 FAVVVSGPDALNRAR
+322 FAVIVSGAEALERAR
-337 THAAAVLEASR
+337 SHAAAVLEASR
-348 RPIHW
+348 QPIHW
-353 HQRQAVIGLSVG
+353 SQRQAVVGLSVG

-384 MALYDAKRAD
+384 MALYDAKRGD

-414 IEQDLDRAIQS
+414 IEQDLERAIQT
-425 GAIGAW
+425 GALSAW
-431 FQPQVDLTTRRITGF
+431 FQPQVDLLTRRITGF

-455 QLGFVSPPEIVNAA
+455 QLGFVSPPEIVSAA

-475 EQLTASIA
+475 EQLTARIA

-492 LPDIGLGDV
+492 LPEIGLTDV

-512 ALYSVPCMLQR
+512 ALYSVACMLQG
-523 VTSAHGVAPSALEI
+523 VTAHHGVAPSALEI

-546 PALADD
+546 PALADE
-552 QLKQL
+552 QLKRL
-557 EQDGYKLAVDDFGM
+557 EQAGYKLAVDDFGM

-599 SETNQKLISAMISL
+599 SETNQKLISAMVSL
-613 GQSLSLDIVVEGVET
+613 GQSLSLEIVVEGVET
-628 PEDAAILARLGCS
+628 PEDAAILARLGCGT
-641 IAQGYLFARPMPASA
+641 AQGYLFARPMPPSA
-656 LDTWI
+656 LETWI
-661 ADHQP
+661 AEHQS
-666 TALKRKTRSKHLS
+666 TTLLKRKAKTKHLS

>member
-1 MFYCDWYGFCFMWL
+1 MWL
-15 NESRSGGIVP
+15 DESRSGKALP
-25 AVLQAQVADIA
+25 AVLQAQVADIVE
-36 DGYRSTLVLNLITLT
+36 GYPSTLALNIVTLT
-51 ACLFILRLQNE
+51 VSMIILYMLDQ
-62 ANWRSFSWYA
+62 ATWA
-72 VAIIVVAIRAY
+72 VSLWFGCAVLAIAARAY
-83 AMNALNR
+83 MMNALKR
-90 RGKLMSA
+90 RDMLVSA
-97 PKGSLTILSL
+97 PKASLTILSL
-107 GALASGIVWAAL
+107 GALSLGLVWGTL
-119 PWTIDDFE
+119 PWVVPSFD
-127 PLGRHAP
+127 PLGQHAP
-134 LFLMMG
+134 LFLIMG

-151 GYTPLALNY
+151 GYTPLALNFA
-160 SIPILLSLMV
+160 IPILLSLMA
-170 NLIGNWRL
+170 NLISLWRTNEL
-178 NDVLVGLCLSLLI
+178 LLGLCLSLMIL
-191 FVFIRR
+191 VFIRR
-197 SLWAERMFV
+197 SIWAERMFV
-206 NSQVARH
+206 SNHIARH

-247 LANRMFFHGRL
+247 LANRAFFHGRL
-258 AGDIARA
+258 TGDIARA
-265 AVVKE
+265 KVVGE

-298 REIATRLASLVE
+298 REIGSRISSLIE

-322 FAVVVSGPDALNRAR
+322 FAVIVSGPQALDRAR
-337 THAAAVLEASR
+337 SHAASVLEASR
-348 RPIHW
+348 QPIHW
-353 HQRQAVIGLSVG
+353 HQRQAVVGLSVG
-365 LAAYPDHA
+365 LAGYPDHA

-384 MALYDAKRAD
+384 MTLYDAKRGD

-414 IEQDLDRAIQS
+414 IEQDLERAIQT
-425 GAIGAW
+425 GALGAW
-431 FQPQVDLTTRRITGF
+431 FQPQVDLVSRRITGF

-455 QLGFVSPPEIVNAA
+455 QLGFVAPPEIVNAA
-469 RTVHLS
+469 RAVHLS
-475 EQLTASIA
+475 EQLTARIA
-483 RDACLLARR
+483 TDACVLARR
-492 LPDIGLGDV
+492 LPALGLHDV

-512 ALYSVPCMLQR
+512 ALYSVPCMLHAVVQR
-523 VTSAHGVAPSALEI
+523 YGVDPATLEI

-546 PALADD
+546 PALADE

-557 EQDGYKLAVDDFGM
+557 EQAGYKLAVDDFGM

-577 YLIGLKV
+577 YLISLKV

-613 GQSLSLDIVVEGVET
+613 GQSLALEIVVEGVET

-641 IAQGYLFARPMPASA
+641 IAQGYLFARPMPAGA

-661 ADHQP
+661 AQHQP
-666 TALKRKTRSKHLS
+666 TANLKRKSKTKHLS

>member
-1 MFYCDWYGFCFMWL
+1 M
-15 NESRSGGIVP
+15 
-25 AVLQAQVADIA
+25 A
-36 DGYRSTLVLNLITLT
+36 DGFRSTLLLNLITLT
-51 ACLFILRLQNE
+51 ICLTLLHINHQAGWPNI
-62 ANWRSFSWYA
+62 AWYA
-72 VAIIVVAIRAY
+72 AALIVIGMRAY
-83 AMNALNR
+83 VMNALAR
-90 RGKLMSA
+90 RGKLLTA
-97 PKGSLTILSL
+97 PKASLRFLSL
-107 GALASGIVWAAL
+107 GALALGIIWAAL
-119 PWTIDDFE
+119 PWTIPDFQ
-127 PLGRHAP
+127 PLGEHAA
-134 LFLMMG
+134 LFLIMG
-140 GMAAGSVVKQI
+140 GMAAGAVIKQI

-160 SIPILLSLMV
+160 SIPILLSLV
-170 NLIGNWRL
+170 INLIGHWRP
-178 NDVLVGLCLSLLI
+178 NEVLVGLCLSLMI
-191 FVFIRR
+191 VIFIRR
-197 SLWAERMFV
+197 SMWAERMFV
-206 NSQVARH
+206 SSQVARH

-265 AVVKE
+265 KVVDE

-298 REIATRLASLVE
+298 REIAARLGSIIE

-322 FAVVVSGPDALNRAR
+322 FAVIVSGAEALERAR
-337 THAAAVLEASR
+337 SHAAAVLEASR
-348 RPIHW
+348 QPIHW
-353 HQRQAVIGLSVG
+353 NQRQAVVGLSVG

-384 MALYDAKRAD
+384 MALYDAKRGD

-414 IEQDLDRAIQS
+414 IEQDLERAIQT
-425 GAIGAW
+425 GALSAW
-431 FQPQVDLTTRRITGF
+431 FQPQVDLLTRRITGF

-455 QLGFVSPPEIVNAA
+455 QLGFVSPPEIVSAA

-475 EQLTASIA
+475 EQLTARIA

-492 LPDIGLGDV
+492 LPEIGLTDV

-512 ALYSVPCMLQR
+512 ALYSVACMLQG
-523 VTSAHGVAPSALEI
+523 VTAHHGVAPSALEI

-546 PALADD
+546 PALADE
-552 QLKQL
+552 QLKRL
-557 EQDGYKLAVDDFGM
+557 EQAGYKLAVDDFGM

-599 SETNQKLISAMISL
+599 SETNQKLISAMVSL
-613 GQSLSLDIVVEGVET
+613 GQSLSLEIVVEGVET
-628 PEDAAILARLGCS
+628 PEDAAILARLGCGT
-641 IAQGYLFARPMPASA
+641 AQGYLFARPMPPSA
-656 LDTWI
+656 LETWI
-661 ADHQP
+661 AEHQS
-666 TALKRKTRSKHLS
+666 TTLLKRKAKTKHLS